1 MRYEPLLINLNWM
14 KRNRGKKINALTKME
29 NNENR
34 LSKSSETIDAINTAL
49 IRKARNLKVTIS
61 PKILIAGVL

>member
-1 MRYEPLLINLNWM
+1 MNLSWM

-29 NNENR
+29 NNENL

-49 IRKARNLKVTIS
+49 IRNAGNLKVTIS
-61 PKILIAGVL
+61 PNILIAGVL